1 MSDGRS
7 DPASELMLLREVVRR
22 PLDYGLDHRH
32 ACLTSVLEFS
42 TRNFRCVRDSE
53 ASARRKIERCLEG
66 SRSRP
71 SDPRPIE
78 RRIRRQ
84 LLEVKQDL
92 AWTELDHLL
101 GIDSRYW
108 NDDRYARLAK
118 SLCVLAVLWR
128 YRRQQFPQAPAY
140 ASSAAAVRLAKLWQL
155 QQRGWKALQD
165 HLNRS
170 GLDWRAGMT
179 AHLEETNHSFR
190 GALEGTD
197 KTVCRDQDGNT
208 WMIKY
213 EPEGLMNPVLASI
226 FTRLSGCPGAEVCP
240 SFLDYDRRAKRPC
253 SVQPHISARP
263 LPRITH
269 TSHRLSRLI
278 DGDRRRASQI
288 LCQAVAQ
295 WILENIDGHQ
305 IIMDEFGNCVWV
317 DQDRS
322 FFIDDRRVTTD
333 WRAAWEA
340 RSKAPVSGVSA
351 ELIKA
356 AARIPG
362 VLQDLAAFVAR
373 VEAIPA
379 AAFEGLVRN
388 ASFREDQLCSLFYL
402 DAMGSRALGPIQ
414 GLERWIAHL
423 LARKATVRRALARRL
438 QEVLGSVEQL
448 FDNR

>member
-1 MSDGRS
+1 MGNSRA
-7 DPASELMLLREVVRR
+7 DPAGELILLRKVVRR
-22 PLDYGLDHRH
+22 PLDYGLDHLH

-42 TRNFRCVRDSE
+42 TRNPRCVRDSE

-71 SDPRPIE
+71 FDARPIG

-84 LLEVKQDL
+84 LLEVKRDL
-92 AWTELDHLL
+92 AWTELDYLL
-101 GIDSRYW
+101 GVESRHW
-108 NDDRYARLAK
+108 NYDRYARAAK
-118 SLCVLAVLWR
+118 SLCVLMFLWR
-128 YRRQQFPQAPAY
+128 YRHQRFPQAGAY
-140 ASSAAAVRLAKLWQL
+140 ASSEAVARLAELWQL

-165 HLNRS
+165 HLDRS
-170 GLDWRAGMT
+170 GLDWRAGVI
-179 AHLEETNHSFR
+179 AHLEETSESLR
-190 GALEGTD
+190 GALEATD

-213 EPEGLMNPVLASI
+213 KPEALMNPVLTSI

-240 SFLDYDRRAKRPC
+240 SFLAYDRRAMRPC
-253 SVQPHISARP
+253 SVQPYISARP
-263 LPRITH
+263 LPGITH

-278 DGDRRRASQI
+278 DGDRRRASQM

-305 IIMDEFGNCVWV
+305 IIMDKFGNCVWV

-340 RSKAPVSGVSA
+340 RSKASVSA
-351 ELIKA
+351 VSSELIKA
-356 AARIPG
+356 AAQIPG

-373 VEAIPA
+373 VEGIPA

-402 DAMGSRALGPIQ
+402 DALGSHALGSIQ

-438 QEVLGSVEQL
+438 QEVLGSVECHL
-448 FDNR
+448 